1 MKRCDKRKRDGL
13 IEFVPKWNGSKVEIH
28 CEVKFDQAIRI
39 DQILTSGFNVSAEF
53 ECDNRGGN
61 MEH

>member
-1 MKRCDKRKRDGL
+1 M
-13 IEFVPKWNGSKVEIH
+13 EIH